1 MKRFL
6 PYFTLLKP
14 LKWKFIVGILSGVI
28 AAFASGFGLPFMT
41 REVFPLIFRSEETS
55 CSVCSESEEGPSAW
69 MSSLIEAFGL
79 DPASPAAVTVF
90 ACCLLPMV
98 FLVRG
103 VFGYINIYLTN
114 WVGLKVL
121 EAIRLRVFDR
131 LQRLSLSFHQRHKE
145 GDILTRVMGDTA
157 QLQTVIVRVSNDLVI
172 QPFTLLSAVGYLVYA
187 AVTDSK
193 VFFILIALLSLP
205 VCIIPIRFFGKR
217 LFKKAQSLQAKTG
230 DMTAAV
236 SENLA
241 CQQEVRAYNMQDQ
254 QVSWVESLSQ
264 QFLRFQMGVIKY
276 RYLISPAVEIV
287 AATGISFAIYY
298 GARNGMSL
306 ESFISL
312 AIALHLA
319 YEPIKKVGTIHS
331 LIKQGEAS
339 LDRLE
344 EILHSE
350 DEIKDAPQ
358 AQEMKSVHGAVAMNH
373 VTFSYGDHVALSD
386 INVAIDA
393 GQTVALVGPSGA
405 GKSTFASL
413 IPRFYEVDSGEVTI
427 DGVNV
432 SAVKKKDLRQQIA
445 LVSQHPLLFRGTIE
459 DNIRIGN
466 PSATEDQIIE
476 AARKAHAHEF
486 ISKQPEG
493 YHTQVGERGEGL
505 SGGQKQRVAI
515 SRAFLKDAPILI
527 MDEATS
533 ALDTESEAQIQA
545 QLQELAKGRTTLI
558 IAHRFSTIKI
568 ADRILVF
575 DKGHIIADGPHDEIY
590 RSCKLYKDLYD
601 QQSGE
606 EHAS

>member
-1 MKRFL
+1 MKRFF

-14 LKWKFIVGILSGVI
+14 LRWKFIAGILAGAI

-41 REVFPLIFRSEETS
+41 KEVFPLIFRSEES
-55 CSVCSESEEGPSAW
+55 GAVVQPPDW
-69 MSSLIEAFGL
+69 MGSLIEFFGL
-79 DPASPAAVTVF
+79 DPASVTAVTVF
-90 ACCLLPMV
+90 ACCLLPIV

-121 EAIRLRVFDR
+121 EAIRLQVFDR
-131 LQRLSLSFHQRHKE
+131 LQRLSLSFHQRHKD

-157 QLQTVIVRVSNDLVI
+157 QLQTVIVRVSNDLVV

-205 VCIIPIRFFGKR
+205 ACIIPIRVFGKKLYR
-217 LFKKAQSLQAKTG
+217 KARFLQAKTG

-236 SENLA
+236 AENLA

-298 GARNGMSL
+298 GARNGMTL

-339 LDRLE
+339 LERLE
-344 EILHSE
+344 DILHSDE
-350 DEIKDAPQ
+350 EIKDASEPV
-358 AQEMKSVHGAVAMNH
+358 EIKNVSGAIAMHH

-413 IPRFYEVDSGEVTI
+413 IPRFYEVDRGEVTI

-445 LVSQHPLLFRGTIE
+445 LVSQHPLLFRGSIE

-466 PSATEDQIIE
+466 PAATRDQIIE

-486 ISKQPEG
+486 ISRQPEQ
-493 YHTQVGERGEGL
+493 YDTQVGERGEGL

-545 QLQELAKGRTTLI
+545 QLQELARGRTTLI

-575 DKGHIIADGPHDEIY
+575 DKGHIIADGPHEEIY
-590 RSCKLYKDLYD
+590 QSCMLYKDLYD